1 MSNNSSLIIKSLL
14 LGSGGSKTE
23 VLQIPLL
30 SITSAPASP
39 FAAGSKYF
47 NSDDSL
53 IYTAVTADT
62 WTGAVTAAPAFYVIY
77 TFDSNYYVWDGDTLE
92 LTDVTRFELKAN
104 KTNSYTSTSETTY
117 PSSKGLSDGLATKAG
132 QDTIVE
138 LKTNGIIGTTQ
149 YGGTIT
155 DDWNAII
162 KDGFYTSYSTAAGVP
177 SADYS
182 WFGLH
187 QNSNVGTAA
196 ATQRLIAYNSS
207 ELIIYERVKTSSTWG
222 SWFPAGGGGGGA
234 YTTLRLIIAEDETV
248 APTGVDLS
256 GATDI
261 MVFLNGQLV
270 EPNDGENQ
278 EDYGITTVEGESFI
292 TFNSAMSRDSKITIK
307 YI

>member
-1 MSNNSSLIIKSLL
+1 MKGLIISQ
-14 LGSGGSKTE
+14 SGGSKGE
-23 VLQIPLL
+23 ALQIPLL
-30 SITSAPASP
+30 SITTAPASP

-47 NSDDSL
+47 NSADSL

-62 WTGAVTAAPAFYVIY
+62 WTGAVTAAPAFGVIY
-77 TFDSNYYVWDGDTLE
+77 TFASNYYVWDGDTLE

-117 PSSKGLSDGLATKAG
+117 PSSKGLSDGL
-132 QDTIVE
+132 VE

-162 KDGFYTSYSTAAGVP
+162 KDGFYTSYGTAAGVP
-177 SADYS
+177 SADYY

-222 SWFPAGGGGGGA
+222 SWFPEGGGGGGA
-234 YTTLRLIIAEDETV
+234 YTTLRLTIAEAETV
-248 APTGVDLS
+248 VPTGADLS

-278 EDYGITTVEGESFI
+278 EDYGITTAEGESFI
-292 TFNSAMSRDSKITIK
+292 TFNSAMSRDSKITVK